1 MTASAPTITVRLPD
15 STRKALDRIAKATRR
30 SRSYLVKEA
39 IERHIDE
46 IALRQAREEPRQR
59 LARLMA
65 LAGAG
70 ASLSTYKSAE
80 EVDAAI
86 RAIRGDE

>member
-1 MTASAPTITVRLPD
+1 MATSPSTITIRLPD
-15 STRKALDRIAKATRR
+15 STRKTLDRIAKATRR

-46 IALRQAREEPRQR
+46 IALRQAREESRQR
-59 LARLMA
+59 LSRLMA

-70 ASLSTYKSAE
+70 AGISTFKSAD

-86 RAIRGDE
+86 REMRGDE